1 MLHTGYS
8 IGGVIV
14 VALLI
19 GYWTLKRSLL
29 RSGREPSREPSDD
42 RSSGSPPNHDIE
54 HQAIVFLMN
63 QKFEAMLAAL
73 SRTIDAERRKL
84 GPIVRKPSIASAIER
99 FNHSSATGCNPER
112 RPYEQILPMAENG
125 RSVSAIAR
133 QLKLSEAEV
142 ATVVRL
148 NAA

>member
-1 MLHTGYS
+1 MLHASYS
-8 IGGVIV
+8 IGGVVV

-19 GYWTLKRSLL
+19 GYWTFKRSLY
-29 RSGREPSREPSDD
+29 RNRRDRAREPSDE
-42 RSSGSPPNHDIE
+42 RSSDSPPNHDIE

-84 GPIVRKPSIASAIER
+84 GPIVRKPSMASAIER
-99 FNHSSATGCNPER
+99 FNHSSATVCNPER
-112 RPYEQILPMAENG
+112 WPYEQILPMADKG

-133 QLKLSEAEV
+133 QLNLSEAEV